1 MFENKFRNSKK
12 MWQRV
17 GTKLSNTLCEHNK
30 SETRFVTE
38 IRCVDLGKSVIGI
51 CHEKNNTFIC
61 LGDGN
66 VSKQLT
72 SGELFAGMAIK
83 KKQEDTGD

>member
-1 MFENKFRNSKK
+1 M
-12 MWQRV
+12 
-17 GTKLSNTLCEHNK
+17 
-30 SETRFVTE
+30 
-38 IRCVDLGKSVIGI
+38 DLGKTVIGI

-66 VSKQLT
+66 VSEQLA
-72 SGELFAGMAIK
+72 SGKLFADIAIT